1 MSDFTYEEVMDALRN
16 ADAAGATA
24 DASRLAEIAYSMK
37 DQKVGAGDTPKGS
50 YLAEAGRKGLASFP
64 SKVYGAF
71 KGAFTGEGQTGA
83 QKYAKEAEQKII
95 GMLGG
100 TGAQPEGIVEKILAT
115 GVESAADPMSYLLPG
130 SKAIGMLG
138 PIAKPV

>member
-1 MSDFTYEEVMDALRN
+1 MSDFTYEEVMGALRN

-64 SKVYGAF
+64 SVKV
-71 KGAFTGEGQTGA
+71 
-83 QKYAKEAEQKII
+83 
-95 GMLGG
+95 
-100 TGAQPEGIVEKILAT
+100 
-115 GVESAADPMSYLLPG
+115 
-130 SKAIGMLG
+130 
-138 PIAKPV
+138 